1 MPARVRLG
9 QPLDHL
15 VVPAVRAQQ
24 SVALGGYPQVSLG
37 LGPVADQMRLTQHRH
52 DRPVLVLEPLK
63 RGLGPADRL
72 TPVLAR
78 AKAPRLDVLRE
89 PVERVQ
95 WNVARRTLELGCNVI
110 LDWGLW
116 SREERDRYRL
126 AARELGV
133 RVALCLVEATRE
145 ELFERLS
152 RRNAAAPHG
161 TFHVSEARLDQSIG
175 LFERPEEIALFD
187 VEAL

>member
-1 MPARVRLG
+1 VTTLFLTCGLQGSGKTTLAKQLETE
-9 QPLDHL
+9 H
-15 VVPAVRAQQ
+15 
-24 SVALGGYPQVSLG
+24 SAL
-37 LGPVADQMRLTQHRH
+37 RLT
-52 DRPVLVLEPLK
+52 
-63 RGLGPADRL
+63 ADEWL
-72 TPVLAR
+72 HELHPEVSGVA
-78 AKAPRLDVLRE
+78 LDVLRE

-133 RVALCLVEATRE
+133 RVVLCLVEATRE

-161 TFHVSEARLDQSIG
+161 TFHISEARLDQSIG
-175 LFERPEEIALFD
+175 LFERPAPEEIALFD

>member
-1 MPARVRLG
+1 MTTLFLTCGLQGSGKTTLAKQLETE
-9 QPLDHL
+9 H
-15 VVPAVRAQQ
+15 
-24 SVALGGYPQVSLG
+24 SAL
-37 LGPVADQMRLTQHRH
+37 RLT
-52 DRPVLVLEPLK
+52 
-63 RGLGPADRL
+63 ADEWL
-72 TPVLAR
+72 HELHPEVSGVA
-78 AKAPRLDVLRE
+78 LDVLRE

-133 RVALCLVEATRE
+133 RVVLCLVEATRE

-161 TFHVSEARLDQSIG
+161 TFHISEARLDQSIG
-175 LFERPEEIALFD
+175 LFERPTPEEIALFD